1 MPKSTTE
8 DHGRTRTRRAFLKKA
23 PAVAAA
29 AVVATPAVA
38 NAQGTADKP
47 VKKVFRAPGAKPLDP
62 ANPPLFNGTVLY
74 GNLVFI
80 SGIGYHQPGDITV
93 HTTKVLEQMKSQLEA
108 CGSSMEKVLKVNVY
122 LNDLK
127 DYDAMNAVFKGKFGP
142 EPGVRTTIAAA
153 GGIPGNSLVEID
165 CIACI

>member
-1 MPKSTTE
+1 MVKSN
-8 DHGRTRTRRAFLKKA
+8 RRAFLKKA

-29 AVVATPAVA
+29 AAIVPATVS
-38 NAQGTADKP
+38 AQATSDKP
-47 VKKVFRAPGAKPLDP
+47 VKKVIYRSGKPP
-62 ANPPLFNGTVLY
+62 EKTPLFNGIVTY

-80 SGIGYHQPGDITV
+80 SGIGYHEPGDITL

-108 CGSSMEKVLKVNVY
+108 AGSSMEKVLKVNVY

-127 DYDAMNAVFKGKFGP
+127 DYKAMNDVFLGKFGP